1 MKKNSQKSK
10 QKSNSNQKA
19 LKAKGRGTDKKSK
32 KKAQENRSE
41 NKSVR
46 SVQKKGID
54 KKKDGNKSPIIYIR
68 KLSQFLR
75 DSKTELKKVKWP
87 TRKELL
93 ASTAVVIVLTL
104 FVAFYLGLVDFGLMK
119 IIKAIVG

>member
-10 QKSNSNQKA
+10 QKSNSKQKA